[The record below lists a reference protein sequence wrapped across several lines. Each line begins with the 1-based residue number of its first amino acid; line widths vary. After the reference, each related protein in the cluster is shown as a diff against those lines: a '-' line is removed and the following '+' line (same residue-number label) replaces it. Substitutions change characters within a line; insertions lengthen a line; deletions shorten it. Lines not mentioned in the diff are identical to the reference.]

1 MKVELKEIIEQLS
14 EAINLAEGYKV
25 SALIDDEQ
33 DNKIVG
39 WTVVKVFDDGTI
51 KPVNKNFDNLKE
63 LIKTYLYG

>member
-14 EAINLAEGYKV
+14 EAINLTEGYKV

-39 WTVVKVFDDGTI
+39 WTIVKVFEDGTI

-63 LIKTYLYG
+63 LIKTYL

>member
-14 EAINLAEGYKV
+14 EAIDLAEGYKV
-25 SALIDDEQ
+25 SALIDNEQ

>member
-14 EAINLAEGYKV
+14 EAINLTEGYKV

-63 LIKTYLYG
+63 LIKTYSE

>member
-14 EAINLAEGYKV
+14 EAINLTEGYKV

-39 WTVVKVFDDGTI
+39 WTIVKVFEDGTI
-51 KPVNKNFDNLKE
+51 KPVNKNFDNLKD
-63 LIKTYLYG
+63 LIKTYL

>member
-33 DNKIVG
+33 NNKIVG

-51 KPVNKNFDNLKE
+51 KPVNKNFNNLKE
-63 LIKTYLYG
+63 LIKIYS

>member
-25 SALIDDEQ
+25 SALIDNEQ
-33 DNKIVG
+33 DNKIIG

-51 KPVNKNFDNLKE
+51 KPVNKNFNNLKE
-63 LIKTYLYG
+63 LIKIYS

>member
-51 KPVNKNFDNLKE
+51 KPVNKNLDNLKE
-63 LIKTYLYG
+63 LIKTYL

>member
-14 EAINLAEGYKV
+14 EAINLSEGYKV

-63 LIKTYLYG
+63 LIKTYSE

>member
-1 MKVELKEIIEQLS
+1 MS
-14 EAINLAEGYKV
+14 EAINLTEGYKV

-63 LIKTYLYG
+63 LIKTYSE

>member
-33 DNKIVG
+33 NNKIVG

-63 LIKTYLYG
+63 LIKTYSE

>member
-14 EAINLAEGYKV
+14 EAINLSEGYKV

-39 WTVVKVFDDGTI
+39 
-51 KPVNKNFDNLKE
+51 
-63 LIKTYLYG
+63 

>member
-14 EAINLAEGYKV
+14 EAINLTEGYKV
-25 SALIDDEQ
+25 SALIDDEH

-63 LIKTYLYG
+63 LIKTYS

>member
-39 WTVVKVFDDGTI
+39 WTIVKVFEDGTI

-63 LIKTYLYG
+63 LIKTYL

>member
-14 EAINLAEGYKV
+14 EAINLTEGYKV

-63 LIKTYLYG
+63 LIKTYS

>member
-33 DNKIVG
+33 NNKIVG

-63 LIKTYLYG
+63 LIKTYS

>member
-14 EAINLAEGYKV
+14 EAINLAEVYKV

-63 LIKTYLYG
+63 LIKTYS

>member
-14 EAINLAEGYKV
+14 EAINLSEGYKV

-63 LIKTYLYG
+63 LIKTYS